1 MTSIRRAIAC
11 AVLGMPFT
19 VLGCGGADAPR
30 KDGGTTDAA
39 AASSSE
45 PKPEDTGSGAPA
57 GEDAERAKGTK
68 NIMKALA
75 TPDMDREQSGRVAA
89 QGISEV
95 GYGLPPAQLKGL
107 AAVVSEGIDPSQCSV
122 ILMKTLEESAKPLVD
137 KRCTSFASLA
147 KKVSSMPPAA
157 QVRELIST
165 CKIDDVGE
173 KDVENLNPWAVLVSE
188 TVMDEL
194 SADPKS
200 NADERKIARA
210 VVNVCRRTKA

>member
-1 MTSIRRAIAC
+1 MTSVRRAIAF
-11 AVLGMPFT
+11 AVLGLPFT

-39 AASSSE
+39 TAASSE
-45 PKPEDTGSGAPA
+45 PKPSDSGSGAPA
-57 GEDAERAKGTK
+57 GEDGERAKGTK
-68 NIMKALA
+68 SILKALA
-75 TPDMDREQSGRVAA
+75 SPDMDREQSGRVAA
-89 QGISEV
+89 QGVSEV

-107 AAVVSEGIDPSQCSV
+107 AAVVGDAVDPSQCSV

-137 KRCTSFASLA
+137 KRCASFAALA
-147 KKVSSMPPAA
+147 KKVSSLPPAA
-157 QVRELIST
+157 QAREVIST

-200 NADERKIARA
+200 NADERRVARA
-210 VVNVCRRTKA
+210 VANVCRRTKT